1 MAEERRTP
9 TAPQRRHDA
18 TLNLKRRIT
27 SPMRMPAIALDWRLL
42 GWPAVYVIARWW
54 LHLARPSC
62 VVLHSAGVPAP
73 PRPRAYARVAAVGGA
88 AVYPGTAE
96 VATNRS
102 HFAGEDAAR
111 RGATN
116 VDSSALMIKLISRQT
131 TDLTGPSTQDRACGC
146 AGARTV
152 PAARA
157 APRVARRCVE
167 RRRSAVESVRLIL
180 FFYSRPALGHMRET
194 RRGRGDSRIRQRR
207 LSSACTQCL
216 RPAASATVWVSAA
229 ATLSSD
235 VHPTL
240 GDPLHRDDV
249 HARPLRR
256 GDVLVPHR
264 ARAAAIARA
273 PSPRDSASC
282 LAGTLPDTMLA
293 PISRS

>member
-102 HFAGEDAAR
+102 HFAHMTSQVAGGR
-111 RGATN
+111 TQPGAGPQTWTQ
-116 VDSSALMIKLISRQT
+116 VHVMIKLISRQT

-157 APRVARRCVE
+157 APRVARRSNDADRQSSPSVLYSSFTPVLRSGTCA
-167 RRRSAVESVRLIL
+167 RRDVGAETLVSGSAA
-180 FFYSRPALGHMRET
+180 SRPPAHSASVPLLVLLSGCLQLLPSRRTSILHWET
-194 RRGRGDSRIRQRR
+194 RYIATMFMRDRYVAAMFSCRTERG
-207 LSSACTQCL
+207 
-216 RPAASATVWVSAA
+216 P
-229 ATLSSD
+229 
-235 VHPTL
+235 
-240 GDPLHRDDV
+240 PL
-249 HARPLRR
+249 
-256 GDVLVPHR
+256 
-264 ARAAAIARA
+264 
-273 PSPRDSASC
+273 
-282 LAGTLPDTMLA
+282 
-293 PISRS
+293 

>member
-42 GWPAVYVIARWW
+42 GWPAVYVIARGW

-157 APRVARRCVE
+157 APRVARRSNDADRQSSPSVLYSSFTPVLRSGTCA
-167 RRRSAVESVRLIL
+167 RRDVGAETLVSGSAA
-180 FFYSRPALGHMRET
+180 SRPPAHSASVPLLVLLSGCLQLLPSRRTSILHWET
-194 RRGRGDSRIRQRR
+194 RYIATMFMRDRYVAAMFSCRTERG
-207 LSSACTQCL
+207 
-216 RPAASATVWVSAA
+216 P
-229 ATLSSD
+229 
-235 VHPTL
+235 
-240 GDPLHRDDV
+240 PL
-249 HARPLRR
+249 
-256 GDVLVPHR
+256 
-264 ARAAAIARA
+264 
-273 PSPRDSASC
+273 
-282 LAGTLPDTMLA
+282 
-293 PISRS
+293 

>member
-102 HFAGEDAAR
+102 HFAHMTSQGGR
-111 RGATN
+111 TQPGAGP
-116 VDSSALMIKLISRQT
+116 QT
-131 TDLTGPSTQDRACGC
+131 WTQ
-146 AGARTV
+146 
-152 PAARA
+152 
-157 APRVARRCVE
+157 
-167 RRRSAVESVRLIL
+167 
-180 FFYSRPALGHMRET
+180 
-194 RRGRGDSRIRQRR
+194 
-207 LSSACTQCL
+207 
-216 RPAASATVWVSAA
+216 
-229 ATLSSD
+229 
-235 VHPTL
+235 VH
-240 GDPLHRDDV
+240 
-249 HARPLRR
+249 
-256 GDVLVPHR
+256 
-264 ARAAAIARA
+264 
-273 PSPRDSASC
+273 
-282 LAGTLPDTMLA
+282 
-293 PISRS
+293 

>member
-1 MAEERRTP
+1 
-9 TAPQRRHDA
+9 
-18 TLNLKRRIT
+18 
-27 SPMRMPAIALDWRLL
+27 
-42 GWPAVYVIARWW
+42 
-54 LHLARPSC
+54 
-62 VVLHSAGVPAP
+62 
-73 PRPRAYARVAAVGGA
+73 
-88 AVYPGTAE
+88 
-96 VATNRS
+96 
-102 HFAGEDAAR
+102 
-111 RGATN
+111 
-116 VDSSALMIKLISRQT
+116 MIKLISRQT

>member
-1 MAEERRTP
+1 
-9 TAPQRRHDA
+9 
-18 TLNLKRRIT
+18 
-27 SPMRMPAIALDWRLL
+27 
-42 GWPAVYVIARWW
+42 
-54 LHLARPSC
+54 
-62 VVLHSAGVPAP
+62 
-73 PRPRAYARVAAVGGA
+73 
-88 AVYPGTAE
+88 
-96 VATNRS
+96 
-102 HFAGEDAAR
+102 
-111 RGATN
+111 
-116 VDSSALMIKLISRQT
+116 MIKLISRHDHRPHGTQHP
-131 TDLTGPSTQDRACGC
+131 GPSVRVRRSPDSPGG
-146 AGARTV
+146 AGR
-152 PAARA
+152 AARGA
-157 APRVARRCVE
+157 TVE